1 MINLMLGIVNLAWKA
16 LLLYAVVMVIKAMAK
31 GGKDT
36 IHDVLDT
43 IAMGLKVG
51 MAKLQ
56 QWFYRKYKEVKS
68 EPGDKTEET

>member
-36 IHDVLDT
+36 IHDMLDT
-43 IAMGLKVG
+43 IAMGLKAG

-56 QWFYRKYKEVKS
+56 KWFYQKYKEVKS
-68 EPGDKTEET
+68 EPDKTEET